1 MHSLCIVPARC
12 ARAKCLYGLKFCAAL
27 AVAGGICYNL
37 YMKKAVSFIIAAICA
52 LLCFTACADNTL
64 RTFDNTDRCEYVLDE
79 NGFHFTPKYYKT

>member
-1 MHSLCIVPARC
+1 MHSLCIIPRSRAQ
-12 ARAKCLYGLKFCAAL
+12 AKCFYGLKFCAAL

-37 YMKKAVSFIIAAICA
+37 YMKKAVSLIIAAICA
-52 LLCFTACADNTL
+52 LLCFTACADNTP

>member
-1 MHSLCIVPARC
+1 MHSLCIVPARRAC
-12 ARAKCLYGLKFCAAL
+12 AKCLYGLKFCAAL

-79 NGFHFTPKYYKT
+79 NGFHFTLKYYKT